1 MVSQTSYR
9 LISSRL
15 TRDTV
20 VPPPTY
26 IRDPEIDSLPLVSD
40 HRGHWFPLDAVILDD
55 PHVHERFGNM
65 VRDLKRRGAT
75 LLSLPLTEQKRY
87 GKEFIDMIATAKVK
101 VKVSQDLFYHICA
114 ILTMTGRRR

>member
-75 LLSLPLTEQKRY
+75 LLSLRLTDGLIYKDFPIEHGLIYVLRRSSSRVP
-87 GKEFIDMIATAKVK
+87 FP
-101 VKVSQDLFYHICA
+101 FYC
-114 ILTMTGRRR
+114 L